1 MATQGLGAQLP
12 VGDGHSELLDR
23 EELRRVEHLGFGT
36 HAQDAHG
43 RPAAPCAATGAWACR
58 VAQGRRVPGGKGSEL
73 WHKTARST
81 CWSTGAV

>member
-23 EELRRVEHLGFGT
+23 EELRGVEHLGFGT

-43 RPAAPCAATGAWACR
+43 RPAAPCAVPLAGA
-58 VAQGRRVPGGKGSEL
+58 
-73 WHKTARST
+73 
-81 CWSTGAV
+81 